1 MNWINT
7 VKERKKIMASNSEFA
22 LARRLC
28 YLKINLDTILEN
40 TRILKAKCAKH
51 TGWYQISLC
60 LLLIRVIIG
69 LKRTKFFFRQGYMAY
84 SVFAFFSFH
93 DNEYFLPICFGINRF
108 YQLL

>member
-1 MNWINT
+1 
-7 VKERKKIMASNSEFA
+7 MASNSEFA

-51 TGWYQISLC
+51 TGWYQISFC

-69 LKRTKFFFRQGYMAY
+69 LKGQTRFKIKVCPTRLYGVF
-84 SVFAFFSFH
+84 SVFH
-93 DNEYFLPICFGINRF
+93 
-108 YQLL
+108 